1 VPVKPEVEVGERLAP
16 CEATAT
22 VVLTNTVDAEGGPPI
37 VIGRLDE
44 PNVPVEPGQ
53 TRQLVSIYVGVGQ
66 SVRRM
71 LVDGVEAA
79 ADLGTERGL
88 GVATVLV
95 EIRPSQPT
103 VIPAEVTDP
112 GGVLTYRQQPLVVDD
127 ELDL

>member
-1 VPVKPEVEVGERLAP
+1 
-16 CEATAT
+16 
-22 VVLTNTVDAEGGPPI
+22 
-37 VIGRLDE
+37 
-44 PNVPVEPGQ
+44 
-53 TRQLVSIYVGVGQ
+53 
-66 SVRRM
+66 M